1 MDFQKEDKDLLG
13 KIRSCIIDEFGH
25 TDVLPNNFNI
35 LKFLQNLKSFILIF
49 TEYFIL
55 LDLPQSPRFE

>member
-13 KIRSCIIDEFGH
+13 KIMSCIIGH
-25 TDVLPNNFNI
+25 IDVLPNNFDI
-35 LKFLQNLKSFILIF
+35 LKFLQDLKSFILIF